1 MSAKVTSRD
10 NGYADLLR
18 RVKKLA
24 KGSPYAEIGI
34 LAPEGAALAK
44 GSPDGL
50 TVLEVAEMNEFGL
63 GVPERSFIR
72 AFYDTYE
79 NQARDFLKAR
89 MADVFAGRLERK
101 QALHQFGIWLVAMCQ
116 KRIRDGIDPPN
127 SDYTKRLK
135 GSSTPLIDTGQL
147 WTSITFRTSDEEQR
161 ADVRAGEKTP
171 KEKAEKKGG
180 KSFFV
185 SARKAVE
192 TALKQATK
200 AGKAATKAG
209 KAAAKAATKAGKAAA
224 KAATK
229 AGKAATKAG
238 KAAAKATAKSAR
250 RAVKLSGKS
259 RRAVVRTL
267 KRTGKALKKAQREY
281 RKAERIERAARKKF
295 GRD

>member
-1 MSAKVTSRD
+1 MSAKITSRD

-44 GSPDGL
+44 GSSAGL
-50 TVLEVAEMNEFGL
+50 TVFEVAEMNEFGL

-171 KEKAEKKGG
+171 KEKTEEKGG

-192 TALKQATK
+192 TAL
-200 AGKAATKAG
+200 
-209 KAAAKAATKAGKAAA
+209 

-250 RAVKLSGKS
+250 QAVKLSGKS

>member
-1 MSAKVTSRD
+1 MSAKITSRD

-44 GSPDGL
+44 GSSAGL

-161 ADVRAGEKTP
+161 ADVRAGGKTP

-200 AGKAATKAG
+200 AGKAAA
-209 KAAAKAATKAGKAAA
+209 
-224 KAATK
+224 
-229 AGKAATKAG
+229 KAATKAG

-267 KRTGKALKKAQREY
+267 KRTGKALKRAQREY

>member
-1 MSAKVTSRD
+1 MSAKITSRD

-44 GSPDGL
+44 GSSAGL

-72 AFYDTYE
+72 AFYDTHE
-79 NQARDFLKAR
+79 SQAPDFLKAR

-161 ADVRAGEKTP
+161 ADVRAGGKTP

-192 TALKQATK
+192 TALKQAAK
-200 AGKAATKAG
+200 ATKAG
-209 KAAAKAATKAGKAAA
+209 

-238 KAAAKATAKSAR
+238 KAAAKATVKSAR
-250 RAVKLSGKS
+250 QAVKLSGKS

-267 KRTGKALKKAQREY
+267 KRTGKALKRAQREY

>member
-1 MSAKVTSRD
+1 MVDVSVKITSRD
-10 NGYADLLR
+10 NGYTDLLR
-18 RVKKLA
+18 RVKKLT

-44 GSPDGL
+44 GSSAGL

-72 AFYDTYE
+72 AFYDTHE
-79 NQARDFLKAR
+79 SQARDLLKAR

-101 QALHQFGIWLVAMCQ
+101 QALHQFGIWLVSMCQ

-127 SDYTKRLK
+127 SEYTKRLK

-192 TALKQATK
+192 TALKQT
-200 AGKAATKAG
+200 T
-209 KAAAKAATKAGKAAA
+209 KAAAKAGKA
-224 KAATK
+224 
-229 AGKAATKAG
+229 
-238 KAAAKATAKSAR
+238 
-250 RAVKLSGKS
+250 S